1 MRAQRSHSAV
11 VVIAIE
17 SALLRTGRG
26 ERTDVDLEAAMSAH
40 VTKVLRAPQM
50 RSIVSS
56 VEQAFSAATAAEQ
69 GVVVVGVITD
79 LFFSE
84 EEMRRTYGA
93 LLDGASMLLQYSFA
107 RLYATDAA
115 SVRPAVPRTILSIIK
130 APTNS

>member
-1 MRAQRSHSAV
+1 
-11 VVIAIE
+11 
-17 SALLRTGRG
+17 
-26 ERTDVDLEAAMSAH
+26 MSAH

-69 GVVVVGVITD
+69 GVVVVGVITE